1 MRKRSKSILLL
12 STTYYLLSTIL
23 IGCTVRTYTIT
34 KERVDL
40 ELEGNQGYIK
50 GTPPPAEREP
60 ERMRTI
66 NVLEIE
72 LDQPVRAKEIK

>member
-1 MRKRSKSILLL
+1 MRKGSRIILLL
-12 STTYYLLSTIL
+12 STIYWLLATIL
-23 IGCTVRTYTIT
+23 MGCMVRTYTIT

-50 GTPPPAEREP
+50 GTPPPAEKEP

-72 LDQPVRAKEIK
+72 LGQPPRTDK